1 MEFVAFIGED
11 KESWGQIKGIMN
23 RIDSDKVIIVKDKKV
38 SGFPTDARTD
48 IVNVD
53 ASKSL
58 LDLKEEIMKI
68 LKVKLSGDFEVAL
81 SLASG
86 NGKEHM
92 ALISA
97 LLSIPVGIRL
107 VAFTKKGIEW
117 IN

>member
-11 KESWGQIKGIMN
+11 KESWGQVKGVIN
-23 RIDSDKVIIVKDKKV
+23 NIDSEKIFIIKNKNVL
-38 SGFPTDARTD
+38 GFPFNSKTE
-48 IVNVD
+48 IINVD
-53 ASKSL
+53 SSKSL
-58 LDLKEEIMKI
+58 LELKEEIIKG
-68 LKVKLSGDFEVAL
+68 LKSKLSKDLEVAL

-107 VAFTKKGIEW
+107 VVFTKKGIEW
-117 IN
+117 VN